1 MEDLGRHERPQP
13 LREPPAR
20 RRPGERTAQAREP
33 GSGRGGGGKSLDTG
47 SLRLTGP
54 ARASGPG
61 RGRGRSPSAHRAIER
76 ARRTRIL
83 DAPGSVFLSAGSA
96 PSSGRGG
103 GRRPGGGGSRAHHP
117 RATGTGWRPEGV
129 GGGEAARAEAAGK
142 VTSGLGARPPDPRV

>member
-33 GSGRGGGGKSLDTG
+33 GSGRGGGWQISRHRKSPPNG
-47 SLRLTGP
+47 PSPRLRSWEGAGP
-54 ARASGPG
+54 QPFGAPR
-61 RGRGRSPSAHRAIER
+61 HRARPEDPHPRR
-76 ARRTRIL
+76 ARKCFPECRLRTIKRE
-83 DAPGSVFLSAGSA
+83 
-96 PSSGRGG
+96 GG